1 MRRMGGLARRLPRT
15 AAAFAIGA
23 LSLAGIP
30 PLAGFFSKEQILGET
45 FAAGHAAL
53 WAVGLVTAGVTAY
66 YITRAHVLT
75 FGPGGVPA
83 RPEAGDPAPH
93 DPPGIMLRPTAALAF
108 LTVVGGAIG
117 TLQIMGPLGRWL
129 RPAVEAGAAA
139 NASAVPPNT
148 PAGAAYWLPLAAGVV
163 VSIAGLVLGWLV
175 YARRTIRGQAPAL
188 GTVLAHRFYV
198 EEVYE
203 AAIVAPTRALA
214 GWTAAFDR
222 GVIDRAVLG
231 VAEGLGRGGAALRR
245 LQSGYLRQYAAFVL
259 IGALLILAY
268 WMWRP

>member
-1 MRRMGGLARRLPRT
+1 
-15 AAAFAIGA
+15 
-23 LSLAGIP
+23 
-30 PLAGFFSKEQILGET
+30 
-45 FAAGHAAL
+45 
-53 WAVGLVTAGVTAY
+53 
-66 YITRAHVLT
+66 
-75 FGPGGVPA
+75 
-83 RPEAGDPAPH
+83 
-93 DPPGIMLRPTAALAF
+93 
-108 LTVVGGAIG
+108 
-117 TLQIMGPLGRWL
+117 
-129 RPAVEAGAAA
+129 
-139 NASAVPPNT
+139 
-148 PAGAAYWLPLAAGVV
+148 
-163 VSIAGLVLGWLV
+163 VLGWLV